1 MDFELTEEQLLIKE
15 SVRDW
20 CERNLTLDRIRE
32 MEKEGYPYPSDIA
45 EGLGSLGI
53 IMGPVPEEHGGQGL
67 DWLTQTLIAEEIGY
81 ADVTIATAAAFMA
94 VMTGWGFNLDKYCSE
109 RVRDEAIRPAI
120 KGKKF
125 VGIAATEPGG
135 GSDVAAFKSTGK
147 KDGDEWVLNG
157 EKTFISGIEEAKI
170 WGGGY
175 WVNVRTGP
183 KLPEA
188 AHRNMSAFYVPVDAD
203 GFEADVPYRDA
214 GRHSLSTSGFRM
226 ENVRIPAEYML
237 GEEGKGFYH
246 TMEGFDNA
254 RLLIG
259 ASAVGVTQRLLEIAM
274 EYIKEREVFGHP
286 LAKYEG
292 IQFELAELYREM
304 EATRLM
310 CYKTAWMQ
318 DKRYEENK
326 FKPTE
331 VAKWISLI
339 KWKAPHLALRA
350 ANRTMH
356 WLGAA
361 GYTDEYPMEMAWRGV
376 MSYCV
381 GAEGG
386 ENIQKIVI
394 GRELLGKEYVPY
406 K

>member
-1 MDFELTEEQLLIKE
+1 MDFQLTEEQKLIKE

-20 CERNLTLDRIRE
+20 FERNLPLDRVRE
-32 MEKEGYPYPSDIA
+32 LDTKGHPYPQDIPK
-45 EGLGSLGI
+45 GLGELGV
-53 IMGPVPEEHGGQGL
+53 IMGTVPQEHGGQGL
-67 DWLTQTLIAEEIGY
+67 DWFTQTLIAEEIGY
-81 ADVTIATAAAFMA
+81 ADPTIACAAAFMA
-94 VMTGWGFNLDKYCSE
+94 VATGWGFTLDKYCSDE
-109 RVRDEAIRPAI
+109 VREMAI
-120 KGKKF
+120 KPALKGEKF
-125 VGIAATEPGG
+125 VGIATTEPGG
-135 GSDVAAFKSTGK
+135 GSDVAAFKSTAE

-157 EKTFISGIEEAKI
+157 EKTFISGVEEAKE

-175 WVNVRTGP
+175 WVNVRTGEP
-183 KLPEA
+183 PADAPHKNMTSFFVPIEA
-188 AHRNMSAFYVPVDAD
+188 EGLEPDK
-203 GFEADVPYRDA
+203 PYRDA
-214 GRHSLSTSGFRM
+214 GRNALSTGGFRM
-226 ENVRIPAEYML
+226 ENVRIPDSYRL

-259 ASAVGVTQRLLEIAM
+259 ASSVGVTNRILDEGM
-274 EYIKEREVFGHP
+274 KYIKERKTFGKP

-292 IQFELAELYREM
+292 IQFELVELYREM

-310 CYKTAWMQ
+310 TYKTAWMQ
-318 DKRYEENK
+318 DKRYQDGSFSPK
-326 FKPTE
+326 E
-331 VAKWISLI
+331 VAKWISMI
-339 KWKAPHLALRA
+339 KWKAPHLALEA
-350 ANRTMH
+350 ANKAMH

-361 GYTDEYPMEMAWRGV
+361 GYSDEYMFEMAWRGV

-394 GRELLGKEYVPY
+394 GRELLGPDYVPY

>member
-1 MDFELTEEQLLIKE
+1 MEFELTEEQLLIKE

-20 CERNLTLDRIRE
+20 CSRNLSLEKVAE
-32 MEKEGYPYPSDIA
+32 MERKGYPYPKEISK
-45 EGLGSLGI
+45 GLGELGV
-53 IMGPVPEEHGGQGL
+53 IMGTVPIEHGGQGL

-81 ADVTIATAAAFMA
+81 ADVTISTAAAFMA
-94 VMTGWGFNLDKYCSE
+94 VMTGWGWTIDKNCSE
-109 RVRDEAIRPAI
+109 KVREEFIRPAI
-120 KGKKF
+120 RGEKF
-125 VGIAATEPGG
+125 AGIAVTEPGG
-135 GSDVAAFKSTGK
+135 GSDVANFKSTAK
-147 KDGDEWVLNG
+147 KDGDHWILNG
-157 EKTFISGIEEAKI
+157 EKTFISGVEEARE

-183 KLPEA
+183 KIPDA
-188 AHRNMSAFYVPVDAD
+188 AHKNMTAFWVPVDSE
-203 GFEADVPYRDA
+203 GFHPDVPYRDA

-226 ENVRIPAEYML
+226 ENLRIPDEYRL
-237 GEEGKGFYH
+237 SEVGKGFYA

-254 RLLIG
+254 RILIG
-259 ASAVGVTQRLLEIAM
+259 ASSVGVTQRLLEVAM
-274 EYIKEREVFGHP
+274 DYIKERMVFGKP

-310 CYKTAWMQ
+310 TYKTAWMQ
-318 DKRYEENK
+318 DMRYKEGK
-326 FKPTE
+326 YKPTE
-331 VAKWISLI
+331 VAKWISMV
-339 KWKAPHLALRA
+339 KWKAPHLALEA
-350 ANRTMH
+350 ANKTMH

-386 ENIQKIVI
+386 ENIQKIVV
-394 GRELLGKEYVPY
+394 GRELLGKDFVPY